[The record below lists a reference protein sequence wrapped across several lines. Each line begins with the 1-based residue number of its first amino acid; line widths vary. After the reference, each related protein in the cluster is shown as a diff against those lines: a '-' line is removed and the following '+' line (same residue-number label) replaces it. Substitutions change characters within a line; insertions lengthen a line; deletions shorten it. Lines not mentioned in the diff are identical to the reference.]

1 MIRTGST
8 SALTKEVLMPNTRAE
23 KLRALAAQD
32 KRTADAAQKAR
43 LRSEDAVNALEDR
56 EARRD
61 ARAPVPERK
70 F

>member
-1 MIRTGST
+1 
-8 SALTKEVLMPNTRAE
+8 MPNTRAQ